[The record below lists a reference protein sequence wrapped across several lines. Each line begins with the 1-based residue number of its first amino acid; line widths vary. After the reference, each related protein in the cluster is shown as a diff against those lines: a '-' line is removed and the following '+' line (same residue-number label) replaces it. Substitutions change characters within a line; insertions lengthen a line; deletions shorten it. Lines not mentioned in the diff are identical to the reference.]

1 MNEFLKLKNIKMNTL
16 GRTNSNVSF
25 NEDFNK
31 A

>member
-1 MNEFLKLKNIKMNTL
+1 MNEFLKRKNIKIDTL
-16 GRTNSNVSF
+16 GKVNSDVSF